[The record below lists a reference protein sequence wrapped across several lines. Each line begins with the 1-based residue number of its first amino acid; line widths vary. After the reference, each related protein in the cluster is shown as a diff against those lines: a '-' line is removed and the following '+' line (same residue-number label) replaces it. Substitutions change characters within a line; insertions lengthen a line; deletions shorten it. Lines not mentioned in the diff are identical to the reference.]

1 MGEKKFDPKKRWSTK
16 FKGPKKLGH
25 KIFVKIGTVTAEIL
39 LIWANVARI
48 YVA

>member
-16 FKGPKKLGH
+16 FEGLKKWGPKN
-25 KIFVKIGTVTAEIL
+25 FVKIVTDTAEML
-39 LIWANVARI
+39 LIWSNVARI